1 MISRVSAILIGF
13 IARVVFTHTLSSVY
27 VGINGLFCDILN
39 IMAVSELGAHTA
51 VSFALYKPI
60 ASGDIEKQKT
70 LMLMFRRFYYIVAGI
85 ILAGGLAVTP
95 LLGILIKDKSA
106 IPGLPLIYFMY
117 VANSAISY
125 IGIYRK
131 IIIDAHQ
138 QSHITTIIRTAFWI
152 LQNIL
157 QIIILLLTGNFI
169 LYLSVWILCTVASN
183 ISVHV
188 KAGKMYPFLN
198 DRDVRKL
205 DDKEKLSLDED
216 VKAMMVHKAG
226 SVIVNNTDNL
236 LLSSLVG
243 TLALGCYSNY
253 YLIIGSVRQVLEQVF
268 EGMTASIGD
277 MNVNVSKDRIVRVFD
292 SVFFLGQ
299 WIYGLIT
306 IMLF

>member
-1 MISRVSAILIGF
+1 MVQINGRTENSARNSTVAVISRVSAILIGF

-131 IIIDAHQ
+131 II
-138 QSHITTIIRTAFWI
+138 T
-152 LQNIL
+152 
-157 QIIILLLTGNFI
+157 
-169 LYLSVWILCTVASN
+169 
-183 ISVHV
+183 
-188 KAGKMYPFLN
+188 
-198 DRDVRKL
+198 
-205 DDKEKLSLDED
+205 
-216 VKAMMVHKAG
+216 
-226 SVIVNNTDNL
+226 
-236 LLSSLVG
+236 
-243 TLALGCYSNY
+243 
-253 YLIIGSVRQVLEQVF
+253 
-268 EGMTASIGD
+268 
-277 MNVNVSKDRIVRVFD
+277 
-292 SVFFLGQ
+292 
-299 WIYGLIT
+299 
-306 IMLF
+306 